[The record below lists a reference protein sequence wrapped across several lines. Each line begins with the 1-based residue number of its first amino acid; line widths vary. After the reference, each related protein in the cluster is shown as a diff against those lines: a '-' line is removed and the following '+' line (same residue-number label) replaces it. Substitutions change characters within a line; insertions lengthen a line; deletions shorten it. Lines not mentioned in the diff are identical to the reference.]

1 MPSEQYMI
9 VSKLLFCHAAE
20 DVPYI
25 DEIKTLIKDIYD
37 FRLAKLRT
45 AIDAHFADKKQL
57 DGTKQISFNNL
68 TPFEIHTCRPFLPH
82 ASDLISRLERV
93 CQQQASNMNDSSYNN
108 SSHFS
113 SNF

>member
-1 MPSEQYMI
+1 MPSEQYMVI
-9 VSKLLFCHAAE
+9 SKLLFCHAPE

-45 AIDAHFADKKQL
+45 AIDAHFSDKKQL

-68 TPFEIHTCRPFLPH
+68 TQFEIHTCRPFLNH
-82 ASDLISRLERV
+82 SSDLISRLERV
-93 CQQQASNMNDSSYNN
+93 CQQQASNMNDTTHS